1 MVVGQIEI
9 GDGGGHVEGSGLSL
23 IDVGGDVRVSS
34 PSTVLVVIQ
43 SVINSLVAVVVIIK
57 YTWDSRRIASRAP
70 CCRCRFN
77 GGDRV
82 KCSDGGGY

>member
-34 PSTVLVVIQ
+34 PSTVLVVI
-43 SVINSLVAVVVIIK
+43 
-57 YTWDSRRIASRAP
+57 
-70 CCRCRFN
+70 
-77 GGDRV
+77 
-82 KCSDGGGY
+82 